1 MEWKGE
7 RRRRGKEEEK
17 RGEREEGDLCISD
30 GGLAGDDGL
39 AGKVII
45 IIIVWMS

>member
-30 GGLAGDDGL
+30 GGLAGDGL

-45 IIIVWMS
+45 IIVWML